1 MSANC
6 HEFEERL
13 AGYVDGE
20 LGPEDARAVEA
31 HLATCEDC
39 RATVTAWQE
48 ADAALAT
55 SAPSRTEPE
64 WERLASRVEA
74 AIDVEAERLARAEA
88 AVTAAA
94 PAAQPTPAARRTPR
108 RAWFLGTGAV
118 AAAVLVGLFW
128 PWFSQD
134 AHRPRGPLPA
144 SPEADSPAPAAPD
157 DLLQKKAEGTR
168 SAEGSS
174 DVQERLRALG
184 YLKGQEIPAPAVGA
198 DRARTTEISE
208 GIPTPEPTSASRP
221 ADAPTKA
228 AARRDASPAA
238 DEAGNVDTHNPGD
251 ESGDVDVP
259 SFDEDSRDVDALSQD
274 GKESDTATSTSD
286 DVRQW
291 LTATTPPAEAEGKA
305 RSLEA
310 VSGSVLR
317 DEGAPRML
325 AAPPVP
331 PDSTISIR
339 ALRRAHEA
347 REGGDLAT
355 ARAGYELLARDFPGN
370 AVREEAWFSL
380 ADLQTAE
387 ARDSDDLATVRDAA
401 RSLDD
406 FLATFPTSARREAI
420 LGARVLVW
428 ARLVELDP
436 SQCAEADRRVAEWQ
450 HGQEMI
456 PRDLGQAVQRIQAA
470 CAR

>member
-20 LGPEDARAVEA
+20 LGPDDVRAVEA
-31 HLATCEDC
+31 HLATCEAC
-39 RATVTAWQE
+39 RATVAAWQE
-48 ADAALAT
+48 ADAALA
-55 SAPSRTEPE
+55 SSSPARTEAE
-64 WERLASRVEA
+64 WERLASRVET

-88 AVTAAA
+88 AVSTGA
-94 PAAQPTPAARRTPR
+94 PAAATPPARRQSPR

-144 SPEADSPAPAAPD
+144 SPEADSRAPADGSD

-168 SAEGSS
+168 STEIS
-174 DVQERLRALG
+174 DAQERLRALG
-184 YLKGQEIPAPAVGA
+184 YLNEQEIPAPAVGA
-198 DRARTTEISE
+198 DRTRPLEIPE
-208 GIPTPEPTSASRP
+208 TVPNPEPTPAARP
-221 ADAPTKA
+221 IDAPAKA
-228 AARRDASPAA
+228 AERRDVS
-238 DEAGNVDTHNPGD
+238 
-251 ESGDVDVP
+251 
-259 SFDEDSRDVDALSQD
+259 
-274 GKESDTATSTSD
+274 TSTSD
-286 DVRQW
+286 DVRRW
-291 LTATTPPAEAEGKA
+291 LAATAPPVEAEGKA
-305 RSLEA
+305 RSLES
-310 VSGSVLR
+310 VPGSVLR
-317 DEGAPRML
+317 DEAAPRML

-347 REGGDLAT
+347 REAGDLAT

-380 ADLQTAE
+380 TDLQTAQ

-406 FLATFPTSARREAI
+406 FLAAFPTSVRREAI

-436 SQCAEADRRVAEWQ
+436 SGCVEANRRVAEWQ

-456 PRDLGQAVQRIQAA
+456 PRDLGRAVQRIQAA